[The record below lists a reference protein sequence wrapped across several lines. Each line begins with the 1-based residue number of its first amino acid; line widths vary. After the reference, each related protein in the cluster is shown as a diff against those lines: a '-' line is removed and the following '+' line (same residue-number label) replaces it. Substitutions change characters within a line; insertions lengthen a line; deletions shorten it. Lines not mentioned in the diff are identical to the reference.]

1 MYHHS
6 LHILLCGTD
15 TLLES
20 SLRRA
25 TPHPGFTHVI
35 TAACGPFCSPAP
47 AALPGLAEADLYAR
61 RDLMPTSDVRDWA
74 AQTLRGL
81 YGLDRAVLEN
91 TIFPGLQMGA
101 DSGLLL

>member
-6 LHILLCGTD
+6 LHILLCCTD

-25 TPHPGFTHVI
+25 APHPGFTHVI

-47 AALPGLAEADLYAR
+47 AALPGLAEADIVLLDAENIAELPALRKAAKQEALFVLGWWLSR
-61 RDLMPTSDVRDWA
+61 REKTTPT
-74 AQTLRGL
+74 
-81 YGLDRAVLEN
+81 
-91 TIFPGLQMGA
+91 
-101 DSGLLL
+101 